1 MMEEF
6 SNETLY
12 LNNLPKFEEVVYS
25 KLDPAYQKVA
35 RINLAIFLVILA
47 GVVVGL
53 FFLDEFFQNQTFIII
68 TACSWLG
75 LGIFLLIWYTIAIK
89 NRGFAVRE
97 KDILCQRGVLSTTT
111 TIIPY
116 NRIQHVALHEGAIA
130 RIFKLAQI
138 QIFTAG
144 GTSSDLKISG
154 LAKEE
159 AEKIKSL
166 LMQQIQYHA

>member
-1 MMEEF
+1 MEDF
-6 SNETLY
+6 TNETLN

-25 KLDPAYQKVA
+25 KLHPAYQKVV
-35 RINLAIFLVILA
+35 RINLTIFQVILA
-47 GVVVGL
+47 SVFVGL
-53 FFLDEFFQNQTFIII
+53 YFLDEFFQNQTFIII
-68 TACSWLG
+68 TACSWFG
-75 LGIFLLIWYTIAIK
+75 LGIFLSIWYTIAIK

-97 KDILCQRGVLSTTT
+97 KDILYQHGVLSTTT
-111 TIIPY
+111 TIVPY

-144 GTSSDLKISG
+144 GASSDLKISG
-154 LAKEE
+154 LDKEE

-166 LMQQIQYHA
+166 LMQQIQHHV